1 MYPDKNSKSAQLY
14 DRALNVLPGGNSRH
28 TVFFPPYPIY
38 AARGEGAYIWDVD
51 GVKRTDFTCNW
62 CSLIHGHN
70 HPVIVEA
77 LKKQAETLLSVGLPT
92 ENEIRLA
99 EILTSRLPGVDRVR
113 FCNSGTEGVLM
124 TLMAARAY
132 TGRSK
137 IAKLEGAYHGSAETA
152 RISDEPHPE
161 QWGAPLAPNSVAP
174 RGVGPGAAADVL
186 VLPINE
192 TEAARQLISDH
203 GEELAGVII
212 DPMPSHMGFMP
223 IDDDFLAMLREETE
237 KRGILLIFDEVYSF
251 RLGFN
256 GAQGK
261 LGVTPDLTA
270 LGKVIGGGLPVGA
283 IGGKSDIMDDLFDP
297 RSGKSRLLHGGTF
310 NANPMTM
317 AAGAAALDLLDEDC
331 FNYISSLGDRL
342 RAGLRGVL
350 KTLGAPGT
358 VMGASSMAA
367 LAHTDKPFRTYRE
380 LVGIMASDQNVMASP
395 GRCFRYLL
403 NRGVYV
409 APMGLMLL
417 SSPMTHADIDEL
429 IDRTAD
435 ALRDLHAQ
443 AA

>member
-1 MYPDKNSKSAQLY
+1 MYPDSKSKSAQLY

-28 TVFFPPYPIY
+28 TVYYPPYPLY
-38 AARGEGAYIWDVD
+38 AAKGEGAYIWDVD

-62 CSLIHGHN
+62 SSLIHGHN

-77 LKKQAETLLSVGLPT
+77 LKKQTGDLLAVGMPT

-99 EILTSRLPGVDRVR
+99 ELITARLPGVDRVR

-132 TGRSK
+132 TGRPK

-152 RISDEPHPE
+152 RVSDEPHPE
-161 QWGAPLAPNSVAP
+161 HWGDPLAPNSVSP
-174 RGVGPGAAADVL
+174 RGVGPGAAADVV

-192 TEAARQLISDH
+192 TEAARKLISDH
-203 GEELAGVII
+203 ADDLAGVII
-212 DPMPSHMGFMP
+212 DPMPSHMGFLPM
-223 IDDDFLAMLREETE
+223 DDDFLAMLREETQ

-261 LGVTPDLTA
+261 LGVIPDLTA

-283 IGGKSDIMDDLFDP
+283 IGGRADVMDDLFDP
-297 RSGKSRLLHGGTF
+297 RSGDKRLLHGGTF
-310 NANPMTM
+310 NANPMTT
-317 AAGAAALDLLDEDC
+317 AAGAAALELLDEDC

-342 RAGLRGVL
+342 RAGLRDVL
-350 KTLGAPGT
+350 QTLGAPGR
-358 VMGASSMAA
+358 VMGDASMVA

-380 LVGIMASDQNVMASP
+380 LVGLMASDQNVMASAAH
-395 GRCFRYLL
+395 CFRALL
-403 NRGVYV
+403 NRGMYV

-417 SSPMTHADIDEL
+417 SSPMTEADIDEL
-429 IDRTAD
+429 VERTAD
-435 ALRDLHAQ
+435 ALRELHAK